1 MRIVALSENTSAS
14 DKLKTEHGISL
25 YVENAGIRYLI
36 DTGASEKLAHN
47 AKRLGIDISGAAVV
61 MISHNS
67 DAHTGGLDE
76 VLKQN
81 KTAMIYAK
89 QACKNE
95 LYIRQ
100 SLLRTRMSRLN
111 YVYEEHPDRFIF
123 YNSFQ
128 QIDTGFFAMS
138 NEHPDTSFYCEDKD
152 LFMKKDGRLVRDD
165 FTHEAFYVLFPDN
178 DRSAGIVIISPC
190 SLCGITN
197 VIRTAMKRFPGVPV
211 LSVIGGFHL
220 MGAPTRKLVCS
231 TDHLEKTINEIITIE
246 TGTIYTFHCTG
257 PAAYELM
264 KQRLGDRL
272 QYLHAGEE
280 LVF

>member
-1 MRIVALSENTSAS
+1 MRIVALIENTSAS

-47 AKRLGIDISGAAVV
+47 AKRLGIDLSGIAAV
-61 MISHNS
+61 MISHNL

-81 KTAMIYAK
+81 RNAMIYAK
-89 QACKNE
+89 QACRNE

-100 SLLRTRMSRLN
+100 SFLRTRMSRLS

-123 YNSFQ
+123 YNNFQ

-138 NEHPDTSFYCEDKD
+138 NEHPDTSFYCEDRE
-152 LFMKKDGRLVRDD
+152 LFMKKDGKLVRDD
-165 FTHEAFYVLFPDN
+165 FSHEAFYVLFPDN
-178 DRSAGIVIISPC
+178 DRSAGMVVISPC

-197 VIRTAMKRFPGVPV
+197 VVKTAMKRFPRVPV

-220 MGAPTRKLVCS
+220 MGAPTKKLVCS
-231 TDHLEKTINEIITIE
+231 ADHLEKTINEIITTE
-246 TGTIYTFHCTG
+246 TGTVYTFHCTG